1 MQSYQIR
8 REKNTK
14 RTDNIDTI
22 QFNAAANKSVR
33 ERGIEERDNKQAS
46 AVQSSEL
53 LKLTSASSWN
63 DPDKNPFLSLS
74 VIISFVY

>member
-53 LKLTSASSWN
+53 LKLTSASS
-63 DPDKNPFLSLS
+63 
-74 VIISFVY
+74 